1 VYVDLLLGL
10 YLYYLVYLDLV
21 LGLHLYY
28 LFNVC

>member
-21 LGLHLYY
+21 LRLYLYY